1 MDIKTQ
7 INVVLNAIM
16 DTLAEE
22 PFVPASF
29 PGLAAEQA
37 GITPEAGRMALQF
50 AEQFGLVL
58 RNNDVL
64 TAGPKL
70 AEILTAKRAARG

>member
-1 MDIKTQ
+1 
-7 INVVLNAIM
+7 
-16 DTLAEE
+16 
-22 PFVPASF
+22 
-29 PGLAAEQA
+29 
-37 GITPEAGRMALQF
+37 MALTF

-70 AEILTAKRAARG
+70 EAILAAKRAAQWKTGTT